1 MGLLDKLLSKLG
13 YTSRNVTAIGVAAN
27 ERGAEIDLYNDPLA
41 AWPDKIRQIPS
52 APGIATGNAG
62 VELSV
67 KVSVPRVADSIYRRV
82 PQPDIALVVDGRV
95 QLGGTWRFN
104 EVLTN
109 PTGLFAG
116 SGKTTFTSAG
126 DSFIGI
132 SHAYAA
138 SDPEHTMATSLG
150 YYSAEDRV
158 VTVYRWVNHDNP
170 LVSGWINPDFRTIEF
185 GGEFPEMSEE
195 LYNWFIANAVKVA

>member
-1 MGLLDKLLSKLG
+1 MGLLDNLLAKLG
-13 YTSRNVTAIGVAAN
+13 YTARNVTAIGDAAN
-27 ERGAEIDLYNDPLA
+27 ERGAEIDLYNDPLE
-41 AWPDKIRQIPS
+41 AWPDKIRRIPN
-52 APGIATGNAG
+52 APGNAG

-67 KVSVPRVADSIYRRV
+67 VIPQIADAIHHRVTK
-82 PQPDIALVVDGRV
+82 PGIAVVVDGRV

-109 PTGLFAG
+109 PAGLFVG

-126 DSFIGI
+126 DEFIGI

-138 SDPEHTMATSLG
+138 SDPEHTRATSLG
-150 YYSAEDRV
+150 YYYAAEQV
-158 VTVYRWVNHDNP
+158 KTVYRWVNPDNP
-170 LVSGWINPDFRTIEF
+170 PVVGWVNPDFRTVVF

>member
-1 MGLLDKLLSKLG
+1 MGLLDNLLAKLG
-13 YTSRNVTAIGVAAN
+13 YTSRNVTAIGHAAN

-41 AWPDKIRQIPS
+41 AWPDKIRRIPN
-52 APGIATGNAG
+52 APGNVG

-67 KVSVPRVADSIYRRV
+67 KVSVPRVADSIYPRV
-82 PQPDIALVVDGRV
+82 PRPEIAVVVDGRV

-109 PTGLFAG
+109 PAGLFVG

-126 DSFIGI
+126 ASFIGI

-138 SDPEHTMATSLG
+138 SDTEHTRATALG
-150 YYSAEDRV
+150 YYAEEDRV
-158 VTVYRWVNHDNP
+158 VTVYRWVNPDNP
-170 LVSGWINPDFRTIEF
+170 LVTGWINPDFRTIEF